1 VSYGAQNT
9 VAAQVVGANVD
20 LIITRSFFN
29 NSAVTVTVCEAGFY
43 IRDISGAYS
52 YYFFC
57 VIRDVFP
64 AGVIIDVADTGT
76 IQYTSGQV

>member
-1 VSYGAQNT
+1 M
-9 VAAQVVGANVD
+9 D

-43 IRDISGAYS
+43 IRDISGAYN

-57 VIRDVFP
+57 IIRDVFP
-64 AGVIIDVADTGT
+64 AGVLIDVADTGT
-76 IQYTSGQV
+76 IQYTLRTSVGV